1 MMKKRMTVAVFF
13 ALYVMSA
20 ISQTQATPDMK
31 GQSGPFQNG
40 TDFYYVT
47 AVDAKEGISL
57 FAGNLEKFKEQV
69 TINLTL
75 DVSKCETSKQGW
87 FFWEGL
93 EENDLSEQ
101 KMDKIRKRLL
111 NEFQDEFNSKNKKGL
126 QLAEP
131 KTPVSDAPYE
141 LVIRMRKMNTGNDSG
156 VWVSNSSV
164 RQGGAIVDG
173 TVELVD
179 AKTGQILC
187 VFAFNRIKSFSGAS
201 QRARVGDAMSTVG
214 KEIGKIVREYVGK

>member
-1 MMKKRMTVAVFF
+1 MKKLIMACCLTLFTLTAVA
-13 ALYVMSA
+13 
-20 ISQTQATPDMK
+20 QNPATPDMK
-31 GQSGPFQNG
+31 GQQGPFPAG

-47 AVDAKEGISL
+47 AVDAPEGVSVFSGDIS
-57 FAGNLEKFKEQV
+57 KFKENV

-93 EENDLSEQ
+93 EENELSEK
-101 KMDKIRKRLL
+101 KMDQIRKRLL

-131 KTPVSDAPYE
+131 KQPVEGAPYE
-141 LVIRMRKMNTGNDSG
+141 LIIRMRKLNTGNDSG
-156 VWVSNSSV
+156 YWVSQSSMK
-164 RQGGAIVDG
+164 QGGAVVDG

-179 AKTGQILC
+179 IQTGNILC
-187 VFAFNRIKSFSGAS
+187 VFAFNRIKSMYGVS
-201 QRARVGDAMSTVG
+201 QRQRVGDAMATVG
-214 KEIGKIVREYVGK
+214 KQIGKIVREK